1 MHWNEIPWG
10 EEAEEEAAVA
20 VGDYVGEG
28 GGGGRRKGGKR
39 ATTSVKTMPPARSE
53 SQHGA
58 REKAAAEAASHQ
70 SNLPMEAQGAVAHVR
85 RPVDIDFQLSD
96 GRGRRQP
103 FHLYPIYPMK

>member
-1 MHWNEIPWG
+1 MG
-10 EEAEEEAAVA
+10 L
-20 VGDYVGEG
+20 
-28 GGGGRRKGGKR
+28 
-39 ATTSVKTMPPARSE
+39 
-53 SQHGA
+53 A
-58 REKAAAEAASHQ
+58 RERAAAEAASHQ